1 MAKHICDLYDLIR
14 SNSETNLQRN
24 WKEVENRIKTQLPLR
39 VMSCVQLAS
48 KLTSHYKVSTQKL
61 LQRQYMCF
69 ILSTVWRPFL
79 KYHPK
84 NRLIVLT
91 DNKKYI
97 LTPQNF
103 FLISLKALQKYL
115 NFVLKIIKVR
125 ITWANILTAGSW
137 NHERDYLFKYA

>member
-1 MAKHICDLYDLIR
+1 MAKHVCDLYDLIR

-48 KLTSHYKVSTQKL
+48 KLTSHYKVPTQKL

-79 KYHPK
+79 KYHLK

>member
-1 MAKHICDLYDLIR
+1 MAKHVCDLYDLIR

-61 LQRQYMCF
+61 LQRQYVLHIKYSLKAF
-69 ILSTVWRPFL
+69 Y
-79 KYHPK
+79 KYHLK

-115 NFVLKIIKVR
+115 NFVLKIIKV
-125 ITWANILTAGSW
+125 
-137 NHERDYLFKYA
+137 

>member
-1 MAKHICDLYDLIR
+1 MAKHVCDLYDLIR

-79 KYHPK
+79 KYHLK

-103 FLISLKALQKYL
+103 FLTSLKALQKYL
-115 NFVLKIIKVR
+115 NFVLKIIKVW
-125 ITWANILTAGSW
+125 ITWANILTGGSW
-137 NHERDYLFKYA
+137 NHEGDYLFKYA